1 MKIHTSNYR
10 ATQLFSAIA
19 LALLTAQTAYATTQT
34 ANTTSESAEGEDGS
48 IPHTDP
54 YIINSLSAGETI
66 STELKYTQA
75 NAVDAEGNPGIS
87 LKDRY
92 LVGVGVSEDITG
104 DLFGEDGSIS
114 ISNDRDSSG
123 TIAVGIGGAQIDS
136 IDGDI
141 TASGV
146 YEVRGLGFSGEKFA
160 PSGTG
165 SSIGTYTGTI
175 NVSTTAGSATGI
187 DAEYGSLGKVDGAH
201 ISVSA
206 THGGDVTGISVAAGA
221 TVGKSGG
228 IHAHISTTSA
238 GGASFIYAEDPSTL
252 GVISGNF
259 TMNTNNS
266 YTTDSWILNNT
277 FSAGY
282 VVGYD
287 KSATSS
293 SVGFATTRE
302 NPIEGGM
309 PENISDSLGFLI
321 DWSNTSM
328 TIHRNYGLAAGAAV
342 FDRSG
347 EDFGAEMTAL
357 FQQTTF
363 GAGCEFNI
371 SVTSGMAAGAWING
385 VDVSLGALLGT
396 INATAD
402 TGSAVGIFTT
412 GTDLLNSAL
421 VTQSTLDTKLG
432 HISGNINAT
441 VKSAAVNNKAIGLQ
455 LGNVGSEEYNT
466 TVEKLS
472 GNITASMHNV
482 SATSNAPTEFR
493 YDGSSVLDTDTITAG
508 IIDLGRQTLNF
519 NADASPEDGDAAGS
533 SVRALVYSDSGKTL
547 TDYGQAI
554 ATLKGGITVNSIG
567 KTNNAITFEGNL
579 TAGELGDQS
588 ITFQSG
594 RYNVIS
600 EVWNAHAGITFG
612 TKANT
617 AEGLHDVARV
627 TLSDI
632 AETVGTTT
640 TLYASTLNFT
650 ANNNDSTS
658 QLLIAAGHDLDLSG
672 LTEVNIYLTGSEESY
687 DGPLYFVDARQAINF
702 ELGDEDM
709 VYNIYFNGS
718 TTAYEQHDS
727 FKIVHDETGIYLHVP
742 EPTTVTLS
750 FLALT
755 GLIARRRRQA

>member
-10 ATQLFSAIA
+10 AAQLFSAIA
-19 LALLTAQTAYATTQT
+19 LAILTAQTTYATTQT
-34 ANTTSESAEGEDGS
+34 GNTTSVNAEGSDEGIS
-48 IPHTDP
+48 HTNP
-54 YIINSLSAGETI
+54 YIINSLGVDETI

-75 NAVDAEGNPGIS
+75 NAVDEDGNPGIS
-87 LKDRY
+87 LTDRY
-92 LVGVGVSEDITG
+92 LVGVGVSENIAG
-104 DLFGEDGSIS
+104 DLFGANGSIS
-114 ISNDRDSSG
+114 ISSDRESSG
-123 TIAVGIGGAQIDS
+123 TIAVGIGGAQIDTIS
-136 IDGDI
+136 GEI
-141 TASGV
+141 TASGIS
-146 YEVRGLGFSGEKFA
+146 EVRGLGFSGEKFA

-165 SSIGTYTGTI
+165 SSIGSYTGTM
-175 NVSTTAGSATGI
+175 NVSTTSGSATGI
-187 DAEYGSLGKVDGAH
+187 DAEYGTLAKIDGAT
-201 ISVSA
+201 ITVSA
-206 THGGDVTGISVAAGA
+206 SLGGDVTGISVGTGA
-221 TVGKSGG
+221 TVGKTGG
-228 IHAHISTTSA
+228 IHAHISATSA

-259 TMNTNNS
+259 TMTTNNS
-266 YTTDSWILNNT
+266 PSTDPWILNNT

-309 PENISDSLGFLI
+309 PENISDSFGFRI

-357 FQQTTF
+357 FKQTTF

-385 VDVSLGALLGT
+385 VDVSEGALLGT

-421 VTQSTLDTKLG
+421 VTQSKLDTKLG

-441 VKSAAVNNKAIGLQ
+441 VKSAAANNKAIGLQ
-455 LGNVGSEEYNT
+455 LGNLGSNDYNT
-466 TVEKLS
+466 TVKSLS
-472 GNITASMHNV
+472 GTITASMHNAG
-482 SATSNAPTEFR
+482 ATSSIATEFR
-493 YDGSSVLDTDTITAG
+493 YDGSSVLNTDTITAG

-519 NADASPEDGDAAGS
+519 NADASPENSDAAGS
-533 SVRALVYSDSGKTL
+533 SVRALIYSDSGTTL
-547 TDYGQAI
+547 TSYGQAI
-554 ATLKGGITVNSIG
+554 ATLEGGITVNSIG
-567 KTNNAITFEGNL
+567 KTNNAVTFEGNL

-612 TKANT
+612 TKADT
-617 AEGLHDVARV
+617 AAGLHDIARV

-650 ANNNDSTS
+650 ANNNDSAS
-658 QLLIAAGHDLDLSG
+658 QLLVAAGHDLDLSG
-672 LTEVNIYLTGSEESY
+672 LTEVNIYLSGTEADY
-687 DGPLYFVDARQAINF
+687 DGPLYFVDARDAINF
-702 ELGDEDM
+702 ELGNEDM
-709 VYNIYFNGS
+709 VYNIYLGDS
-718 TTAYEQHDS
+718 TTAYEQHEN
-727 FKIVHDETGIYLHVP
+727 FKIVHDKTGIYLHIP

-755 GLIARRRRQA
+755 GLIARRRRA